1 MDPKAKIVFILLVV
15 IGYIVGV
22 MASYPKLNQ
31 QFVNKQYCAE
41 SIGPISC
48 QPDEDCD
55 RECVRYEYKS
65 EPRGREAFYTYGLL
79 GAFIGGWVGVFVVTY
94 LPKK

>member
-1 MDPKAKIVFILLVV
+1 MKPKAQKVFFACVI
-15 IGYIVGV
+15 IGYILGV
-22 MASYPKLNQ
+22 FISYPILNK

-55 RECVRYEYKS
+55 RECIRYEYKS
-65 EPRGREAFYTYGLL
+65 EPRGRESFYTYGLL
-79 GAFIGGWVGVFVVTY
+79 GAFIGGWIAVFVITY
-94 LPKK
+94 LFKE